1 MAKAKHVSSPW
12 FFKLLFKW
20 DQQTLAP
27 SIRHSAGMKIPAA
40 ILVALGRN
48 HQRDAEGARHHHQT
62 THLDSSHVSAGRCRL
77 FLCGQRMPDH
87 RGGQT
92 NKWALA
98 YMGRSL
104 SRTTTALRN
113 KMRAKGFTRAGR
125 RAVKAVETVPAFGIG
140 LSHDGNRI

>member
-1 MAKAKHVSSPW
+1 VPDVAG
-12 FFKLLFKW
+12 FFY
-20 DQQTLAP
+20 
-27 SIRHSAGMKIPAA
+27 AA
-40 ILVALGRN
+40 S
-48 HQRDAEGARHHHQT
+48 E
-62 THLDSSHVSAGRCRL
+62 CRTVEVGSL
-77 FLCGQRMPDH
+77 
-87 RGGQT
+87 T

-125 RAVKAVETVPAFGIG
+125 RAVKAAETVPAFGIG